1 MGANLK
7 KFVIKE
13 KYSWEE
19 FERDIKILADNVK
32 KDYVTDVVVAIAE
45 GGWVPGRIIKNHIK
59 ADYFSIGC
67 RHHDENYGE
76 IEEVKVYQE
85 IDKKNISGKKILI
98 IDEIC
103 DSGKTLEKV
112 CKMLKAMGPRE
123 VRSAVIHVRHS
134 SAFTPDY
141 YLEKK
146 SNDNYIVYPWE

>member
-1 MGANLK
+1 METESK
-7 KFVIKE
+7 KFSVKE
-13 KYSWEE
+13 NYSWEE
-19 FERDIKILADNVK
+19 FERDVKTLADKVK
-32 KDYVTDVVVAIAE
+32 IDYSPDVVIAIAE

-76 IEEVKVYQE
+76 MEEVQVYQE
-85 IDKKNISGKKILI
+85 IDKKNIAGKKVLI

-103 DSGKTLEKV
+103 DSGKTLKKV
-112 CKMLKAMGPRE
+112 CEILKRMNPSE

-134 SAFTPDY
+134 SSFTPDY
-141 YLEKK
+141 FLEKK